1 MTTVQIGQYNIFKT
15 KLLGKGSFSKVYMGE
30 YMGDNPKYIKK
41 GTQVAIKIM
50 KLGNLSSKHKKA
62 LEDEAYIMK
71 IIMDNPHPNIVE
83 CYDVIRDNDN
93 KLYIIM
99 EYCDSGD
106 LRDILKKPIKEKYT
120 QFYFYQLASGLK
132 YLYGFNIVHRDIKP
146 RNILLTNSRRI
157 LKIAD
162 FGFAKQ
168 SEVPSMYDTICGSP
182 LYMAPEILS
191 NISYNKQT
199 DLWSI
204 GMMLY
209 EMLFGFHPFDKC
221 KTVPELKY
229 SLENDMIEIPP
240 INNPNKDIS
249 NECLNF
255 LESLLQKNVR
265 NRMTWDDF
273 FTHRWI
279 NIKKNEVI
287 QENIIRIES
296 KTQSEKKPDVPIQ
309 IIDNYFDDIRKS
321 IVEDELLFEMD
332 LGDNNNKNTKN
343 SKNNT
348 TMRVKSVIDKSSVLC
363 GSATS
368 SKWDIVETMQKE
380 KHDMT

>member
-1 MTTVQIGQYNIFKT
+1 MTTVQLGQYNIFKN
-15 KLLGKGSFSKVYMGE
+15 KLLGKGSFSKVYMAE
-30 YMGDNPKYIKK
+30 YIGDNPKYIKK
-41 GTQVAIKIM
+41 GTNVAIKIM
-50 KLGNLSSKHKKA
+50 KLENLSSKHKKA

-71 IIMDNPHPNIVE
+71 IIMENPHPNIVE
-83 CYDVIRDNDN
+83 CYDVIRDSDN
-93 KLYIIM
+93 KLYIVM

-132 YLYGFNIVHRDIKP
+132 YLYNLNIVHRDIKP

-182 LYMAPEILS
+182 LYMAPEILT

-221 KTVPELKY
+221 KTVPELKNC
-229 SLENDMIEIPP
+229 LENDIIDIPP
-240 INNPNKDIS
+240 TNNPNKDVTK
-249 NECLNF
+249 ECLEF
-255 LESLLQKNVR
+255 LKSLLQKNVK

-273 FTHRWI
+273 FTHEWI
-279 NIKKNEVI
+279 NIKKVDVI
-287 QENIIRIES
+287 SENIIRIEPKIPVDK
-296 KTQSEKKPDVPIQ
+296 KTDVPIH
-309 IIDNYFDDIRKS
+309 IIDDYFDEIRKS
-321 IVEDELLFEMD
+321 IIEDEMLFEMD
-332 LGDNNNKNTKN
+332 ITDNNKHHRSRSN
-343 SKNNT
+343 SAK
-348 TMRVKSVIDKSSVLC
+348 MRVKSVIDKSSVLC

-368 SKWDIVETMQKE
+368 SKWDMVDRLDNKT
-380 KHDMT
+380 